1 MTGVVGM
8 KTSKRL
14 SLPDWNDDFLSHIDA
29 RSRLGYV
36 LKQRLQALED
46 HVSVGE
52 PERLTY
58 PQRSLIRRA
67 LWLEARLELD
77 ESRIAIGDPISAGAH
92 ACLLNALTNLFR
104 TLGVEPKAK
113 KVPTLRDY
121 IDQQDSDQ

>member
-1 MTGVVGM
+1 MTGIVGM
-8 KTSKRL
+8 KTSKKL
-14 SLPDWNDDFLSHIDA
+14 ILPDWSDDFLSHIDA

-36 LKQRLQALED
+36 LKQRLAALED
-46 HVSVGE
+46 YVSVGE

-77 ESRIAIGDPISAGAH
+77 EARIGGGDPISAGAH

-104 TLGVEPKAK
+104 TLGVEPKQK
-113 KVPTLRDY
+113 QVKSLREY
-121 IDQQDSDQ
+121 IAEQGTDE

>member
-1 MTGVVGM
+1 MTGIIGM
-8 KTSKRL
+8 KSSKKL
-14 SLPDWNDDFLSHIDA
+14 ILPDWSDDFLSHIDA

-36 LKQRLQALED
+36 LKQRLAALED
-46 HVSVGE
+46 YVSVGE

-77 ESRIAIGDPISAGAH
+77 EARIAGGDPISAGAH

-104 TLGVEPKAK
+104 TLGIEPKIK
-113 KVPTLRDY
+113 QVKSLRDY
-121 IDQQDSDQ
+121 IASQELEQ